1 MLFMRFALVAA
12 TLALLTVDVSAKCAM
27 VSITAAP
34 LTAKNASVGTG
45 GVVVGMTYNGREG
58 GRGQGVDKTGFKFK
72 QGAKEVEPTIRV
84 IAPSLAVYEFTG
96 DSATLVDSKS
106 KPLISVKHGK
116 DGAPLTAPVIKS
128 AIGGTE
134 GSDMEKWGS
143 SSHLTVELSS
153 DAPAGAI
160 GMIIYQGGKAQN
172 WSLFEAKSK
181 SFRFNSGGHCSN
193 DLPDT
198 LVPTTG
204 ELTVAYFD
212 GSGRVSPPSKA
223 IKIAPAPKT

>member
-1 MLFMRFALVAA
+1 MLFMRFALVAS

-27 VSITAAP
+27 VAITPAP

-45 GVVVGMTYNGREG
+45 GVVVGLSYNGREG
-58 GRGQGVDKTGFKFK
+58 GRAQSIEKTGWKFK
-72 QGAKEVEPTIRV
+72 QGAKEVEPTVRV
-84 IAPSLAVYEFTG
+84 IAPSLAVFEFTG
-96 DSATLVDSKS
+96 DSATLVDTKS
-106 KPLISVKHGK
+106 KPLLTVKHGK
-116 DGAPLTAPVIKS
+116 DGKELTAPVIKA
-128 AIGGTE
+128 AIGGTS
-134 GSDMEKWGS
+134 GSDMERWGT

-160 GMIIYQGGKAQN
+160 GVIIYQGGKAQN
-172 WSLFEAKSK
+172 WSVFEAKSK
-181 SFRFNSGGHCSN
+181 LFRFNAGGHCSN

-204 ELTVAYFD
+204 EITVAYFD

-223 IKIAPAPKT
+223 IKIALAPRD